1 MKLSR
6 FYLLIAG
13 KGLKNRSSAFGVW
26 AAVGQGV
33 LLALVTPPR
42 GRQPDHELS
51 LCTFHR
57 DQSHLQGD
65 LPTKKGS
72 EPRIFL
78 AHKVNLFYQALPRI
92 LHSNSGCLWNSIF

>member
-33 LLALVTPPR
+33 LLALVTPP
-42 GRQPDHELS
+42 
-51 LCTFHR
+51 
-57 DQSHLQGD
+57 
-65 LPTKKGS
+65 
-72 EPRIFL
+72 
-78 AHKVNLFYQALPRI
+78 
-92 LHSNSGCLWNSIF
+92 